1 MKIRPEILDH
11 WPEVSARLPA
21 DFDLEA
27 TARLRGAFTRAR
39 EGKDAKTLLRL
50 ALAYGGLGMSLRE
63 TCAWAEAGG
72 LVSLSDPSLLDRLCK
87 AAPWLGDIVAALIA
101 QQAKAPAGRWA
112 GYRLRALDGTSLCE
126 PGADRTT
133 WRLHVGYDLATGQV
147 DQLELTDGR
156 GAENLQRLTYRPGD
170 VVLGDRCY
178 ARPRDLRPVL
188 DAGADFI
195 VRTGWNSLRLLQPD
209 GKPFDL
215 FAALAAQTG
224 REGEVQVRVHEGKT
238 GAPPPEPLIL
248 RLVIRRKDPDEA
260 EADRKRL
267 LKDAKK
273 RGKQPDPRS
282 LEAAEY
288 ILLLTSLPA
297 DTFPPAD
304 ILALYRFRWQIE
316 LAFKRFKS
324 LAGLD
329 MLPAKKPELA
339 RAWIYAR
346 LIVAIIAE
354 QIAGQVPDS
363 SPSGSD
369 NATRK
374 PIALAPHEDCPRHH
388 SRRHSGTAPVA
399 ELLRPLLSNPSAH
412 LRAAPPA
419 TKTMRLSPRTLNL
432 AHMTPALPR
441 KRERGRT
448 TVAYFP
454 SGFKIFSNS
463 ACTNSLPQITW
474 PVFSGSSSPAMPET
488 TPPASRTMI
497 WPAAMSQGCRLRS
510 Q

>member
-1 MKIRPEILDH
+1 MKIRPEILDQ

-21 DFDLEA
+21 GFDVEA

-39 EGKDAKTLLRL
+39 EIKNAETLLRL

-63 TCAWAEAGG
+63 TCAWAEVSGI
-72 LVSLSDPSLLDRLCK
+72 VSLSDPSLLDRLCK

-101 QQAKAPAGRWA
+101 EQAKMPAGRWA
-112 GYRLRALDGTSLCE
+112 GYRLRALDGTSICQ

-147 DQLELTDGR
+147 DQLELTDLH
-156 GAENLQRLTYRPGD
+156 GAENLQRLIYRPGD
-170 VVLGDRCY
+170 IVLGDRYY
-178 ARPRDLRPVL
+178 ARPRDLRPVM
-188 DAGADFI
+188 DAGANFI

-209 GKPFDL
+209 GEPFDL
-215 FAALAAQTG
+215 FAAQAEQ
-224 REGEVQVRVHEGKT
+224 EGEVQVRIHEGMT
-238 GAPPPEPLIL
+238 GAAPPQPLTL
-248 RLVIRRKDPDEA
+248 RLVIRRKDPQQAEA
-260 EADRKRL
+260 EQKRL

-282 LEAAEY
+282 LEAAKY

-297 DTFPPAD
+297 ATFPPAD

-363 SPSGSD
+363 SPSGLD
-369 NATRK
+369 NTTRK
-374 PIALAPHEDCPRHH
+374 PISLASHEDSPGHH
-388 SRRHSGTAPVA
+388 SRRHSWTTPVVHCPQ
-399 ELLRPLLSNPSAH
+399 PLHPNPS
-412 LRAAPPA
+412 
-419 TKTMRLSPRTLNL
+419 SPL
-432 AHMTPALPR
+432 
-441 KRERGRT
+441 
-448 TVAYFP
+448 
-454 SGFKIFSNS
+454 
-463 ACTNSLPQITW
+463 
-474 PVFSGSSSPAMPET
+474 
-488 TPPASRTMI
+488 
-497 WPAAMSQGCRLRS
+497 
-510 Q
+510 

>member
-27 TARLRGAFTRAR
+27 TARLRGAFARAR
-39 EGKDAKTLLRL
+39 EIKNAETLLRL

-63 TCAWAEAGG
+63 TCVWAEAGG
-72 LVSLSDPSLLDRLCK
+72 IARLSDPSLLARLCK
-87 AAPWLGDIVAALIA
+87 SAPWLGDIAAALIA
-101 QQAKAPAGRWA
+101 EQTKMPARRWA
-112 GYRLRALDGTSLCE
+112 GYRLRALDGTSICE

-147 DQLELTDGR
+147 DQLELTDVH
-156 GAENLQRLTYRPGD
+156 GAENLQRLSYRPGD
-170 VVLGDRCY
+170 IVLADRYY
-178 ARPRDLRPVL
+178 ARPRDLRPVI

-195 VRTGWNSLRLLQPD
+195 VRTGWNSLRLLQAN
-209 GKPFDL
+209 GEPFDL
-215 FAALAAQTG
+215 FAALAARAEQ
-224 REGEVQVRVHEGKT
+224 ESEVQVRIHEGMA
-238 GAPPPEPLIL
+238 GAPPPEPLML
-248 RLVIRRKDPDEA
+248 RLVIRRKDPKQVATEQ
-260 EADRKRL
+260 KRL

-282 LEAAEY
+282 LEAAKY
-288 ILLLTSLPA
+288 ILLLSSLPA
-297 DTFPPAD
+297 DAFPPAD

-363 SPSGSD
+363 SPSGDEST
-369 NATRK
+369 TRK
-374 PIALAPHEDCPRHH
+374 SIALATHEASSRGHLRCH
-388 SRRHSGTAPVA
+388 SWTAPVA
-399 ELLRPLLSNPSAH
+399 D
-412 LRAAPPA
+412 
-419 TKTMRLSPRTLNL
+419 SPRYVPPKL
-432 AHMTPALPR
+432 A
-441 KRERGRT
+441 
-448 TVAYFP
+448 
-454 SGFKIFSNS
+454 
-463 ACTNSLPQITW
+463 
-474 PVFSGSSSPAMPET
+474 SP
-488 TPPASRTMI
+488 
-497 WPAAMSQGCRLRS
+497 L
-510 Q
+510 

>member
-27 TARLRGAFTRAR
+27 TARSRGAFTRAR
-39 EGKDAKTLLRL
+39 EIKDAKTLLRL
-50 ALAYGGLGMSLRE
+50 ALAYGGFGMSLRE
-63 TCAWAEAGG
+63 TCTWAEAGEI
-72 LVSLSDPSLLDRLCK
+72 VSLSGPSLLDRLCK

-101 QQAKAPAGRWA
+101 EQAKAPAGRWA

-147 DQLELTDGR
+147 DQIELTDGR

-195 VRTGWNSLRLLQPD
+195 VRTGWNSLRLLQPN
-209 GKPFDL
+209 GELLDL

-224 REGEVQVRVHEGKT
+224 QEGEVQVRVHEGT
-238 GAPPPEPLIL
+238 EVPPSEPLML
-248 RLVIRRKDPDEA
+248 RLVIRRKDPEQAQA
-260 EADRKRL
+260 EQKRL
-267 LKDAKK
+267 LKDARK

-282 LEAAEY
+282 LEAAKY

-297 DTFPPAD
+297 TIFPPAD

-329 MLPAKKPELA
+329 LLPAKNPELA

-354 QIAGQVPDS
+354 QIAGQVPES
-363 SPSGSD
+363 SPSGPETTSG
-369 NATRK
+369 K
-374 PIALAPHEDCPRHH
+374 PIALAAHEDSPGHD
-388 SRRHSGTAPVA
+388 
-399 ELLRPLLSNPSAH
+399 LRSY
-412 LRAAPPA
+412 
-419 TKTMRLSPRTLNL
+419 T
-432 AHMTPALPR
+432 
-441 KRERGRT
+441 RT
-448 TVAYFP
+448 TPLAGHLQP
-454 SGFKIFSNS
+454 LQS
-463 ACTNSLPQITW
+463 TP
-474 PVFSGSSSPAMPET
+474 SSP
-488 TPPASRTMI
+488 
-497 WPAAMSQGCRLRS
+497 L
-510 Q
+510 

>member
-11 WPEVSARLPA
+11 WPEVSARFPA

-27 TARLRGAFTRAR
+27 TARSRGAFTRAR
-39 EGKDAKTLLRL
+39 EIRNAETLLRL

-72 LVSLSDPSLLDRLCK
+72 IVSLSDPSLLERLCK
-87 AAPWLGDIVAALIA
+87 ASPWLGDIVAALIA
-101 QQAKAPAGRWA
+101 EQAKVPMGRWA
-112 GYRLRALDGTSLCE
+112 GYRLRALDGTSICE

-170 VVLGDRCY
+170 IVLGDRGY
-178 ARPRDLRPVL
+178 ARPRDLRPVM

-195 VRTGWNSLRLLQPD
+195 VRTGWNSLRLLQAN
-209 GKPFDL
+209 GEPFDL
-215 FAALAAQTG
+215 FAALAAQTEQ
-224 REGEVQVRVHEGKT
+224 EGEVQVSVHEGVT
-238 GAPPPEPLIL
+238 EAPPEPLML
-248 RLVIRRKDPDEA
+248 RLVIRRKDPEQAQA
-260 EADRKRL
+260 EQKRL
-267 LKDAKK
+267 LKDARK

-282 LEAAEY
+282 LEAAKY

-297 DTFPPAD
+297 TAFPPAD

-363 SPSGSD
+363 SPWGPGIT
-369 NATRK
+369 TRK
-374 PIALAPHEDCPRHH
+374 PIALASHEDSLGHDL
-388 SRRHSGTAPVA
+388 RRHSRTPPVA
-399 ELLRPLLSNPSAH
+399 NSLQRRQPNPS
-412 LRAAPPA
+412 
-419 TKTMRLSPRTLNL
+419 
-432 AHMTPALPR
+432 
-441 KRERGRT
+441 
-448 TVAYFP
+448 P
-454 SGFKIFSNS
+454 S
-463 ACTNSLPQITW
+463 L
-474 PVFSGSSSPAMPET
+474 
-488 TPPASRTMI
+488 
-497 WPAAMSQGCRLRS
+497 
-510 Q
+510 

>member
-11 WPEVSARLPA
+11 WPEVSACLPA

-27 TARLRGAFTRAR
+27 TARARGAFTRAR
-39 EGKDAKTLLRL
+39 EIKDAETLLRL

-72 LVSLSDPSLLDRLCK
+72 IVSMSDPSLLDRLCK
-87 AAPWLGDIVAALIA
+87 AGPWLGDIVAALIA
-101 QQAKAPAGRWA
+101 EQAKVPAGRWA
-112 GYRLRALDGTSLCE
+112 GYRLRALDGTSICE

-147 DQLELTDGR
+147 DQLELTDGK

-170 VVLGDRCY
+170 IVLGDRYY
-178 ARPRDLRPVL
+178 ARPRDLRPVI

-195 VRTGWNSLRLLQPD
+195 VRTGWNSLRMLQAN
-209 GKPFDL
+209 GEPFDL
-215 FAALAAQTG
+215 FATLTAQI
-224 REGEVQVRVHEGKT
+224 EQESEVQVRIHEGMT
-238 GAPPPEPLIL
+238 QTPSEPLLL
-248 RLVIRRKDPDEA
+248 RLVIRRKDRQQAEA
-260 EADRKRL
+260 EQKRL
-267 LKDAKK
+267 MKDAKK

-282 LEAAEY
+282 LEAAKY

-297 DTFPPAD
+297 DAFPPAD
-304 ILALYRFRWQIE
+304 ILALYRLRWQIE

-363 SPSGSD
+363 SPSGLD
-369 NATRK
+369 NTNDN
-374 PIALAPHEDCPRHH
+374 PIALASRENRPGYDL
-388 SRRHSGTAPVA
+388 RRHSWTPPVA
-399 ELLRPLLSNPSAH
+399 DHLPPLHQNPS
-412 LRAAPPA
+412 
-419 TKTMRLSPRTLNL
+419 SPL
-432 AHMTPALPR
+432 
-441 KRERGRT
+441 
-448 TVAYFP
+448 
-454 SGFKIFSNS
+454 
-463 ACTNSLPQITW
+463 
-474 PVFSGSSSPAMPET
+474 
-488 TPPASRTMI
+488 
-497 WPAAMSQGCRLRS
+497 
-510 Q
+510 